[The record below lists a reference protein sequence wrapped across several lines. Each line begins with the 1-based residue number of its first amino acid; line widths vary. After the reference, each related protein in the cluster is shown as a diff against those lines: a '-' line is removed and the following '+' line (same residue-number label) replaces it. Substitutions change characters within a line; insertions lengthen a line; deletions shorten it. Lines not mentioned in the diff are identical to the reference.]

1 MLSAMTPRIHAIL
14 RELDIQ
20 GDLSAQQL
28 ASAVGG
34 ISAETMLSTLRRLAM
49 WNSRREAYVE
59 CPGGGRTNSQT
70 AAWRLTEE
78 GRRRIR
84 GC

>member
-1 MLSAMTPRIHAIL
+1 MLSALTPRIHAIL

-20 GDLSAQQL
+20 AGLSAQRL
-28 ASAVGG
+28 ASSVGG
-34 ISAETMLSTLRRLAM
+34 ITAETMLSTLGRLAKS
-49 WNSRREAYVE
+49 NSRREAYVE

-70 AAWRLTEE
+70 AAWRLTDA